1 MWAEMTRG
9 MAALKKAWSVAST
22 VEAEHCANLPQKDF
36 LSDFLSEAEKCLET
50 GRHQT
55 AAILAGDA
63 LEDALRRMC
72 ATHSVTVSA
81 RTSAEIMNAE
91 LAKRSVYDD
100 QMQQRLHTAASLS
113 DKANCGLW
121 SEFSKDDV
129 QLMLAEVRSFAAQH
143 AAVPL
148 RA

>member
-1 MWAEMTRG
+1 MWTEITWG
-9 MAALKKAWSVAST
+9 MAALMGAWSVAST
-22 VEAEHCANLPQKDF
+22 VEADECVNLSQKDF

-63 LEDALRRMC
+63 LESALRKLC
-72 ATHSVTVSA
+72 AAHSVMVSP

-91 LAKRSVYDD
+91 LAERGVYDD

-121 SEFSKDDV
+121 SEFSKEDV
-129 QLMLAEVRSFAAQH
+129 QLMLAAVRSFAAEH
-143 AAVPL
+143 AQCC
-148 RA
+148 